1 MKSNTETEIKIA
13 VTGFERIRARLKSLG
28 FARSQPRLFEANMLF
43 DTPGADLR
51 SGGRLLRVRRVGKQT
66 ILTYKGPAE
75 TGRHKSREELEIV
88 VSDEAMCQAILDRL
102 GFKPTFRYEKY
113 RTEYSDGRGVVT
125 LDQTPIGNYLEL
137 EGAAGWI
144 DSTAAKLGFTEADYI
159 TSSYGRLY
167 LESGDGR
174 GNMVFGKT
182 PARRL
187 AKRP

>member
-13 VTGFERIRARLKSLG
+13 VTGFERIRARLKALG
-28 FARSQPRLFEANMLF
+28 FARSQPRLFEANILF
-43 DTPGADLR
+43 DTPGTDLR
-51 SGGRLLRVRRVGKQT
+51 TGGRLLRVRRVGKQT

-102 GFKPTFRYEKY
+102 GFRPTFRYEKY

-137 EGAAGWI
+137 EGAARWI

-167 LESGDGR
+167 LESGGGR
-174 GNMVFGKT
+174 GDMVFGKT